1 VKNSLAARGYA
12 ARAVIEIR
20 GPGISG
26 RENGMLK
33 FLDNFAALLEDEEAL
48 ICDICGQ
55 EASIFQE
62 EGNFCL
68 DCWQVRTEPK
78 I

>member
-1 VKNSLAARGYA
+1 
-12 ARAVIEIR
+12 
-20 GPGISG
+20 
-26 RENGMLK
+26 MLDII
-33 FLDNFAALLEDEEAL
+33 DNFAALLLLADDAM
-48 ICDICGQ
+48 ITCDMCGL

-68 DCWQVRTEPK
+68 DCWQERTEPD